1 MVIFHSYVSLPEGI
15 MIYPTKNIYLTSPS
29 RRPQSKETFFNPK
42 LSHFWRKGLLAKL
55 PNHSSVTIPSEST
68 AESTYRGKP
77 NAMFTIPKM
86 VGFSGGCPQKKNLK
100 LANQH
105 PMIPAVKGGAPG
117 FKLICIDMI

>member
-1 MVIFHSYVSLPEGI
+1 LIFPLKIVIFHSYVSLPEGI
-15 MIYPTKNIYLTSPS
+15 MIYPMKNTYLTSPS

-86 VGFSGGCPQKKNLK
+86 VGFSGGCPKKNESK
-100 LANQH
+100 T
-105 PMIPAVKGGAPG
+105 G
-117 FKLICIDMI
+117 